1 MVPQYLTITQ
11 EKKTRQISIHATP
24 LHLEWMDKK
33 FNMIDTP
40 GYSDFIG
47 EATGSLNVVDL
58 AVITIHAVNGVEV
71 GTETMW
77 NQATKLGIPK
87 MLVINGLDREHTKF
101 DEILDQE
108 AYPGL
113 EINSNNF
120 LYNIRSKFLNK
131 LSTINSSPL
140 NNVLSTFFSEKKK

>member
-1 MVPQYLTITQ
+1 
-11 EKKTRQISIHATP
+11 
-24 LHLEWMDKK
+24 MDKK

-58 AVITIHAVNGVEV
+58 AVIAIHAVNGVEV

-87 MLVINGLDREHTKF
+87 MLVINGLDREHTRF
-101 DEILDQE
+101 DEILAQ
-108 AYPGL
+108 AKQRFG
-113 EINSNNF
+113 
-120 LYNIRSKFLNK
+120 
-131 LSTINSSPL
+131 
-140 NNVLSTFFSEKKK
+140 NNVFPMQLPVNAGPGYNQNIDVLRTELITYVNDGSGKMSESELPEDFEAKVK